1 MADQDIAEITTIT
14 NCDPRIAAQYLQ
26 LADGDPNQAITLFFE
41 NGGADLSGQS
51 ATATAT
57 AQQSTLP
64 QPAGYED
71 PNGVVHLDSDDE
83 DERRAAQGRGQ
94 PPAGGNTFDSDL
106 EMARRL
112 QEEMYGGPGGP
123 GGPGGGTEE
132 DDIRAPIARQ
142 AQTLIG
148 PDAEMDFPTMEDLP
162 SAVRQQ
168 MRAIQQR
175 RTAGNQK
182 SLHVFEHVLN
192 ALQAVPASSINKHHN
207 PFGTANR
214 AVATSVKLCPWPL
227 GVRQKLLENQICL
240 QNFTDLLS
248 T

>member
-51 ATATAT
+51 TTATT
-57 AQQSTLP
+57 TTQQPTRP
-64 QPAGYED
+64 QAAGYED

-83 DERRAAQGRGQ
+83 DERPAAQGRGHPQ
-94 PPAGGNTFDSDL
+94 AGGNTFDSDL

-123 GGPGGGTEE
+123 GGPGGGTE
-132 DDIRAPIARQ
+132 DDEIRAPIARQ

-148 PDAEMDFPTMEDLP
+148 PDADMDFPTMEDIP
-162 SAVRQQ
+162 SAVQQQ

-175 RTAGNQK
+175 RTAGN
-182 SLHVFEHVLN
+182 SGASMFLN
-192 ALQAVPASSINKHHN
+192 MY
-207 PFGTANR
+207 
-214 AVATSVKLCPWPL
+214 
-227 GVRQKLLENQICL
+227 
-240 QNFTDLLS
+240 
-248 T
+248 